1 MYTSI
6 VDISDQNQEN
16 SDLETVLQDVIML
29 NDIQSDINELILE
42 QGEKINII
50 DNNLKSTETTLERSN
65 ATLDETTIRSW
76 YQNKLSSKLMIT
88 DVAGNTAEDEK
99 TIEERV
105 KETLDNDLEASI
117 YLAQNKASED
127 IPVNGLPY

>member
-65 ATLDETTIRSW
+65 ATL
-76 YQNKLSSKLMIT
+76 
-88 DVAGNTAEDEK
+88 
-99 TIEERV
+99 
-105 KETLDNDLEASI
+105 
-117 YLAQNKASED
+117 
-127 IPVNGLPY
+127 

>member
-65 ATLDETTIRSW
+65 ATLDETTK
-76 YQNKLSSKLMIT
+76 YKTKLKPIVIGAGLGLMCSLPITIPLYCTYASLGISVIGYSCIGGSVFGGAVGYKL
-88 DVAGNTAEDEK
+88 A
-99 TIEERV
+99 
-105 KETLDNDLEASI
+105 
-117 YLAQNKASED
+117 
-127 IPVNGLPY
+127 

>member
-1 MYTSI
+1 MSTTYSY
-6 VDISDQNQEN
+6 E
-16 SDLETVLQDVIML
+16 
-29 NDIQSDINELILE
+29 IQTCYRDKSDIVLNILVE
-42 QGEKINII
+42 WTATKEDSGVTNTATKRDII
-50 DNNLKSTETTLERSN
+50 ALDPAGDSPIDY

-76 YQNKLSSKLMIT
+76 YQNKLSTKLMIT

-117 YLAQNKASED
+117 YLKQGYSD
-127 IPVNGLPY
+127 DTPVDGLPY